1 MGNVLLV
8 VDMLVGFMVE
18 GHNLYCGN
26 ESRKIIPKICTLIED
41 HQSRGDPVI
50 FVCDSH
56 EPDDLE
62 FELFP
67 VHCVKGT
74 EEATLIPELRSYK
87 GEFIYKTRYS
97 AFFKTDLEQK
107 LTEIAPDL
115 ITICGVCT
123 DICVMH
129 TAADARNRDYKVEV
143 NDNAVASFDLDSHKA
158 ALDHLEQILGATVIR
173 SDLP

>member
-1 MGNVLLV
+1 MGNVLLG
-8 VDMLVGFMVE
+8 VDMIVGFLE
-18 GHNLYCGN
+18 PGHNLFCGDKA
-26 ESRKIIPKICTLIED
+26 RDIIPNVQELIDREIELG
-41 HQSRGDPVI
+41 SEVI
-50 FVCDSH
+50 FINDNH
-56 EPDDLE
+56 KPDDLE
-62 FELFP
+62 FEMFP

-107 LTEIAPDL
+107 LTEIGPDL

-143 NDNAVASFDLDSHKA
+143 NDNAVASFDVDAHRA

-173 SDLP
+173 SNLP

>member
-1 MGNVLLV
+1 M
-8 VDMLVGFMVE
+8 
-18 GHNLYCGN
+18 
-26 ESRKIIPKICTLIED
+26 
-41 HQSRGDPVI
+41 
-50 FVCDSH
+50 
-56 EPDDLE
+56 
-62 FELFP
+62 FP

-107 LTEIAPDL
+107 LTEIGPDL

-129 TAADARNRDYKVEV
+129 TTADARNRDYKEEV
-143 NDNAVASFDLDSHKA
+143 NDNAVASFDLDAHRA

-173 SDLP
+173 SNLP

>member
-62 FELFP
+62 FEMFP

-74 EEATLIPELRSYK
+74 EEQGIVRFS
-87 GEFIYKTRYS
+87 
-97 AFFKTDLEQK
+97 K
-107 LTEIAPDL
+107 LTL
-115 ITICGVCT
+115 
-123 DICVMH
+123 
-129 TAADARNRDYKVEV
+129 NR
-143 NDNAVASFDLDSHKA
+143 S
-158 ALDHLEQILGATVIR
+158 
-173 SDLP
+173 